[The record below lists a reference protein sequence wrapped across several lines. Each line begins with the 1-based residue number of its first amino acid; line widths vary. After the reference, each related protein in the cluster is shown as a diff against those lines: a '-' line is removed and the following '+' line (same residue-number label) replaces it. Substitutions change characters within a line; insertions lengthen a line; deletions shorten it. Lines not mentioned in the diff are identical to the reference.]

1 MEPEAG
7 DLETTA
13 RRTPAGDAFSAMVV
27 RLIRLQG
34 FLSAAGDALARPS
47 GQSTARWQVLAV
59 VENGSVTVADIA
71 RALTLAR
78 QSVQRVADI
87 LADEGLV
94 AYEANPRHERAKLVS
109 LTQAGRVVLA
119 TIQGA
124 QRGWADELGAE
135 IGVAD
140 LERLGR
146 LLDKVLRVAER
157 HPPAPR

>member
-13 RRTPAGDAFSAMVV
+13 RRTHAGDAFSAMVV

-109 LTQAGRVVLA
+109 LTEAGRVVLA
-119 TIQGA
+119 AIQGA

-146 LLDKVLRVAER
+146 LLDKVLLVAER